1 MVVLDQVLEERIG
14 SQPCQ
19 ELVPRPWLRLLASLE
34 EAPSSH
40 PLEVYRHQVSRLF
53 QDLPLVSYHRVQAR
67 SDLYH
72 QVSFSQAFL
81 RQAYHQAC
89 HLACQ
94 QVCHRAS
101 QPQLVPL

>member
-40 PLEVYRHQVSRLF
+40 PLE
-53 QDLPLVSYHRVQAR
+53 VSYHRVQAR